1 MPNRDFVMIGHSLD
15 PDNKDSV
22 IQGTRT
28 IITELGEMDST
39 LKSEQARLKSFF
51 TNSVDTYRAAY
62 DRNQTEVPRTTTFI
76 GTVNKGD
83 FLKDETGNR
92 RYWIIPLKE
101 GIKVDIEKMEKI
113 DMWDF
118 WATIYYIYKNDLLKT
133 YLLPNEEDELNRLN
147 RSFNEENDTSI
158 AIDDYYDW
166 DEPNKALWV
175 VRTATAI
182 REDLGTSYNNVKIR
196 NVMTRKGI
204 SYKQYKVDGKN
215 VKGYLT
221 PPVR

>member
-1 MPNRDFVMIGHSLD
+1 
-15 PDNKDSV
+15 
-22 IQGTRT
+22 
-28 IITELGEMDST
+28 
-39 LKSEQARLKSFF
+39 
-51 TNSVDTYRAAY
+51 
-62 DRNQTEVPRTTTFI
+62 
-76 GTVNKGD
+76 
-83 FLKDETGNR
+83 
-92 RYWIIPLKE
+92 
-101 GIKVDIEKMEKI
+101 
-113 DMWDF
+113 MWDF

-166 DEPNKALWV
+166 DEQNKALWV